1 MLRAGVAENPA
12 TKSIPMNER
21 DNPEGLPRVERRL
34 SAVFSADVQGYSRL
48 MGDDEEATVRTL
60 TAYRAVLTE
69 FVERHGG
76 RVVDSPGDNMLA
88 EFRSAVDAVRCACDA
103 QAAVAERNIGLGDE
117 RAMRFR
123 IGINVGDV
131 LVEDGRIYG
140 DGVNIAARIEAIA
153 TGGGVC
159 ISRSV
164 YEQVEGKLALAFED
178 LGEQSFKNI
187 AKPVRVYHIVSDAL
201 PAPSRPASEI
211 APVARATPE
220 DDRPSIAV
228 LPLQNFSD
236 DPEQAY
242 FSDGITEDLITDL
255 SKISG
260 LFVISR
266 NSVFTYKNKA
276 VRPDEV
282 GAALGARYIVEGSV
296 RRAGNRVR
304 ITAQLIDAA
313 TDYHLWAERYD
324 RELDDIFAVQDEVV
338 QHIVSALA
346 ITLTAGEKSRVGGAP
361 TANLA
366 AYDAFVRGRDMYTRR
381 ERSSN
386 TEARRL
392 FERAIE
398 LDPDYAEAHAF
409 LGRTYLMEIVNQWSA
424 APDLLDHVFACGEH
438 AVKLD
443 PSQPTAHETLSY
455 AYLARRENDRA
466 IVEARLALRY
476 DPNFAE
482 AYISLAEILNFS
494 GQPAAALPLIEQAMR
509 LNPRYTPN
517 YLWARGQA
525 YWLLDDHAAAIEN
538 FNRVI
543 ARNPDHLVSHLM
555 LAIAYSET
563 GDLDAAR
570 HAADEVHRISPDF
583 SAEVSFNR
591 VPYREPAVRERARI
605 GMYRAGL
612 GGAAQDGS

>member
-1 MLRAGVAENPA
+1 MSEDHDPH
-12 TKSIPMNER
+12 E
-21 DNPEGLPRVERRL
+21 LPRVERRL

-69 FVERHGG
+69 LVERNGG
-76 RVVDSPGDNMLA
+76 RVVDAPGDNVLA
-88 EFRSAVDAVRCACDA
+88 EFRSAVDAVRCACA
-103 QAAVAERNIGLGDE
+103 VQQAVAERNAGLGAD

-131 LVEDGRIYG
+131 LVEGERIYG
-140 DGVNIAARIEAIA
+140 DGVNIAARIEAVA

-164 YEQVEGKLALAFED
+164 YDQVDGKLELAYAD

-187 AKPVRVYHIVSDAL
+187 AKPVRVYHIVTDAL
-201 PAPSRPASEI
+201 PTRPDPAM
-211 APVARATPE
+211 AVAGAVGVKRE

-266 NSVFTYKNKA
+266 NSVFTYKDKA
-276 VRPDEV
+276 VRPEEV
-282 GAALGARYIVEGSV
+282 GAALGARYVVEGSV

-338 QHIVSALA
+338 QQIVSALA

-381 ERSSN
+381 ERDSN
-386 TEARRL
+386 TQARGL
-392 FERAIE
+392 FQHALE

-424 APDLLDHVFACGEH
+424 APDLLDHVFACGER
-438 AVKLD
+438 AVMLD

-455 AYLARRENDRA
+455 AYLARRENDKA

-494 GQPAAALPLIEQAMR
+494 GQPAEALPLIEQAMR

-525 YWLLDDHAAAIEN
+525 YWLLNDNAAAIEN
-538 FNRVI
+538 FNRVV

-555 LAIAYSET
+555 LAMAYAET
-563 GDLDAAR
+563 GQIDDAR
-570 HAADEVHRISPDF
+570 RAADEVRRISPEF
-583 SAEVSFNR
+583 SAEVSFRR
-591 VPYREPAVRERARI
+591 VPYREQGVRDRALA
-605 GMYRAGL
+605 GMQLAGL
-612 GGAAQDGS
+612 GASGGGAG